1 MHKAV
6 AFRRYRFFLYVCQP
20 ALRRFFTV
28 GFFLFVGRR
37 IFQCEAQ
44 MKENDTVRLARKGGY
59 SQAAGKQ
66 KTLKDVAVRE
76 RLLQVES
83 NMLLFV
89 A

>member
-1 MHKAV
+1 
-6 AFRRYRFFLYVCQP
+6 
-20 ALRRFFTV
+20 
-28 GFFLFVGRR
+28 
-37 IFQCEAQ
+37 

-59 SQAAGKQ
+59 SQEAGKQ